1 MMNVLLKSIHSSN
14 RTDSAN
20 IINEVIML
28 HRRGIISD
36 DELAT
41 LIRVLGA
48 EYFESE
54 ITGKVNNVL
63 EKKIY
68 PYFKSMMSYV

>member
-1 MMNVLLKSIHSSN
+1 MMNVLLKSIHPSN

-20 IINEVIML
+20 IINEIIML
-28 HRRGIISD
+28 HKKGIITN

-48 EYFESE
+48 EYVESE
-54 ITGKVNNVL
+54 ITNKVNEVL

-68 PYFKSMMSYV
+68 PHFKLMTSYV

>member
-1 MMNVLLKSIHSSN
+1 MDVLLKSVHSSN
-14 RTDSAN
+14 RKDSAS
-20 IINEVIML
+20 IINEVILL
-28 HRRGIISD
+28 HKKGIISD

-48 EYFESE
+48 EYIESE
-54 ITGKVNNVL
+54 ITNKVNEVL

-68 PYFKSMMSYV
+68 PHFKLMTSYV